1 MQSLFQQS
9 YNTALIQMDPSNKKQ
24 KPDVPAQSDK
34 LDQLEKELR
43 MDNKQQKTQQA
54 NMTAGT
60 AQAPTTDQRQKL
72 QQMAPTDANYKYFA
86 NKLGDYS
93 SLLSQMRTDSERL
106 AQPMLASTL
115 ENQKESHKLAAAN
128 EQFSLL
134 SNQFGLNARA
144 DKVFKKAKKYP
155 KLSNQSSWL

>member
-9 YNTALIQMDPSNKKQ
+9 YNTALINLDPANKKQ

-34 LDQLEKELR
+34 LDALEKELR
-43 MDNKQQKTQQA
+43 MDSKQQKVQQA
-54 NMTAGT
+54 NMSAGNAQLPTA
-60 AQAPTTDQRQKL
+60 DQRQKL
-72 QQMAPTDANYKYFA
+72 QQIAPTDAGYKYFG

-93 SLLSQMRTDSERL
+93 SLLSQMKTDSLRL

>member
-9 YNTALIQMDPSNKKQ
+9 YNTALMQMDNKKQ

-54 NMTAGT
+54 NMSAGN
-60 AQAPTTDQRQKL
+60 AQIPTTDQRQKL
-72 QQMAPTDANYKYFA
+72 QMYAPTDANFKYYE
-86 NKLGDYS
+86 NKLGNYS

-115 ENQKESHKLAAAN
+115 ETGQKESHKLAAAN

>member
-9 YNTALIQMDPSNKKQ
+9 YNTALMQMDNKKQ

-54 NMTAGT
+54 NMSAGN
-60 AQAPTTDQRQKL
+60 AQIPTTDQRQKL
-72 QQMAPTDANYKYFA
+72 QMYAPTDAGFRYYE
-86 NKLGDYS
+86 NKLRNYS

-106 AQPMLASTL
+106 AQPMLASTI
-115 ENQKESHKLAAAN
+115 ENQKEANKLAQAN

-134 SNQFGLNARA
+134 SNQFGLNHRA
-144 DKVFKKAKKYP
+144 DKTFKKAKKNP